1 MYYTLKTTTTY
12 RVPTVDDA
20 LRLRKYLEQETCGE
34 LSSFKYAT
42 KYIKVKGEVVDEYQL
57 VTVSFTVDNE
67 KEPEGVQPVYLKEQN
82 NEGAF

>member
-20 LRLRKYLEQETCGE
+20 LKLREYLEHESYGE

-42 KYIKVKGEVVDEYQL
+42 KYIKEKGEIVEEYQL
-57 VTVSFTVDNE
+57 VTVSFNIDNE
-67 KEPEGVQPVYLKEQN
+67 KEPEGVQCVHLKEN
-82 NEGAF
+82 DNEVNF